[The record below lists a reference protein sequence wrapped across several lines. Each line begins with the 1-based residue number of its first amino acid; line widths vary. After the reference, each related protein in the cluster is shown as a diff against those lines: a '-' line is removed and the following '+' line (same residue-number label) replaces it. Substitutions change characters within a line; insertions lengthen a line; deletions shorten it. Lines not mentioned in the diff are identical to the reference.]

1 MTRALPAQIG
11 INARRGYLRT
21 AIRVARDDPA
31 WMHRLI
37 AAAEAGDQHVY
48 LRPFTLRLC
57 KLALR
62 RAGAGYQKEPI
73 Q

>member
-1 MTRALPAQIG
+1 MTRALPAQIA

-21 AIRVARDDPA
+21 AIRVAHDDPA
-31 WMHRLI
+31 WMHSLI
-37 AAAEAGDQHVY
+37 AAAEAGDQVY

-62 RAGAGYQKEPI
+62 RAGAGYQKEKS